1 MAKSKGIDS
10 GLMFLHQAFDLKSLH
25 FGLFTDEY
33 PRTPDGL
40 HMAQANYTRTLADM
54 VPADAK
60 TVLDVGSGL
69 GDTSKLLTERGYSVE
84 GLSPDP
90 YHKEQYAANCG
101 PDAAFHLSKFEDLT
115 PGKTY
120 DCLVFGESPQ
130 YIDKDAFFPKSAE
143 LTQPGGHLVLAELF
157 QAKPGGRYTTC
168 FFEDDFVG
176 RAERAGFRVEHRRD
190 ITEEVLPTL
199 EVGAVFLKFGQKL
212 FDHGRY
218 LARRRS
224 PFLAW
229 LTRLFF
235 GRKLENLR
243 VMLHE
248 KLPGWLDT
256 EQFRETTSYVMYRLR
271 RGNGSPEA
279 DRPC

>member
-40 HMAQANYTRTLADM
+40 HMAQANYTRTLAGL
-54 VPADAK
+54 VPDGAK

-69 GDTSKLLTERGYSVE
+69 GDTSKALTEKGYSVE

-90 YHKEQYAANCG
+90 YHQEQYAANCG
-101 PDAAFHLSKFEDLT
+101 PDATFHLSKFEDFS

-130 YIDKDAFFPKSAE
+130 YIDKDLFFPKSTE
-143 LTQPGGHLVLAELF
+143 ITQPGGHLVLAELF
-157 QAKPGGRYTTC
+157 QTKPGGRYTTC
-168 FFEDDFVG
+168 FFEDDFIS
-176 RAERAGFRVEHRRD
+176 RAEKAGFGVEHRRD
-190 ITEEVLPTL
+190 VTEEVLPTL
-199 EVGAVFLKFGQKL
+199 EVGAIFLKFGQKL

-218 LARRRS
+218 AARRRS
-224 PFLAW
+224 PVLAW
-229 LTRLFF
+229 LARVFF

-256 EQFRETTSYVMYRLR
+256 DQFRETTSYVMYRLKR
-271 RGNGSPEA
+271 EN
-279 DRPC
+279 